1 MALTGEAIEL
11 HKSGLHEESIENAD
25 EALELLHYVVHPNY
39 LPKMH
44 AKYEVIVLNII
55 WMTLLQLEQPGE
67 AMDYFESRLEN
78 QAYSEGSVTDND
90 YYRLS
95 DTLREGFLNDYF
107 TTLRSSN
114 FVNPFLP

>member
-39 LPKMH
+39 LPKMQ

-55 WMTLLQLEQPGE
+55 
-67 AMDYFESRLEN
+67 
-78 QAYSEGSVTDND
+78 
-90 YYRLS
+90 
-95 DTLREGFLNDYF
+95 
-107 TTLRSSN
+107 
-114 FVNPFLP
+114 